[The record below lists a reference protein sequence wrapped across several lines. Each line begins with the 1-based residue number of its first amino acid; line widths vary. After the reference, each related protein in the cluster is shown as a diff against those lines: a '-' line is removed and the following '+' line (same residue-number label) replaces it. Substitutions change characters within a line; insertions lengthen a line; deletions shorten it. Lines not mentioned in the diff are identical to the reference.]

1 MASAGLLQAALA
13 GAELDRQRFFRHPE
27 QGADDA
33 AAAAAKQTGQPHD
46 LAGTQGKGGDPVRP
60 GLQQRFAGRERNHDS
75 GLRRASGHGGD
86 EIVDGKGTAPA
97 HRRHPPVAQDG
108 AAVGDR
114 DDFVEV
120 MRDVDD
126 RGALRLHAREH
137 REQPLDLAFFQGRRR
152 LVQDEDAALPAQRL
166 GDRHQLPLGEAERS
180 HRPVR
185 VGVKVELGKHG
196 ARGVAHA
203 RAIDHGQRPEPP
215 HRKIAE
221 RNVLGDRQR
230 RHQPQFLRDGDDAG
244 SDGVARARKV
254 PRRAVDPNRAAVGT
268 PDPAENADQRGFA
281 GAVLAD
287 DGMNFPSGDI
297 EVDAVKG
304 DRRAEMLG
312 HAFGAGGRM
321 AHARRLMRCH
331 SGAPRSGEPGIH
343 NCDRRRIDVK
353 VRSWRGLRLWIPALA
368 RFARSAGMTERAESI
383 NAARTRPASF
393 RR

>member
-1 MASAGLLQAALA
+1 MPAAMASAGLLR
-13 GAELDRQRFFRHPE
+13 RQSRAPSLIGSGSLVDPE

-46 LAGTQGKGGDPVRP
+46 LAGAHGKGGDPVRP
-60 GLQQRFAGRERNHDS
+60 GLQQGFAGRERNHDG

-86 EIVDGKGTAPA
+86 EIVDGKGAAPA
-97 HRRHPPVAQDG
+97 HGGHPAVAQDG
-108 AAVGDR
+108 AAVGDG
-114 DDFVEV
+114 DDLVEP

-137 REQPLDLAFFQGRRR
+137 REQPLDLAFFQRRRR

-166 GDRHQLPLGEAERS
+166 GDRDQLPLGEAERR

-185 VGVKVELGKHG
+185 VGLKVELGKHG

-203 RAIDHGQRPEPP
+203 GAIDHGQRPEPP
-215 HRKIAE
+215 HRQIAE

-254 PRRAVDPNRAAVGT
+254 PRRAVDANRAAVGT

-287 DGMNFPSGDI
+287 QGVDFPDGDI
-297 EVDAVKG
+297 EVDAVER
-304 DRRAEMLG
+304 DRRAEMLA
-312 HAFGAGGRM
+312 HALSAGGRV
-321 AHARRLMRCH
+321 AHAASL
-331 SGAPRSGEPGIH
+331 
-343 NCDRRRIDVK
+343 
-353 VRSWRGLRLWIPALA
+353 
-368 RFARSAGMTERAESI
+368 
-383 NAARTRPASF
+383 SF
-393 RR
+393 RGAAQRRARNP